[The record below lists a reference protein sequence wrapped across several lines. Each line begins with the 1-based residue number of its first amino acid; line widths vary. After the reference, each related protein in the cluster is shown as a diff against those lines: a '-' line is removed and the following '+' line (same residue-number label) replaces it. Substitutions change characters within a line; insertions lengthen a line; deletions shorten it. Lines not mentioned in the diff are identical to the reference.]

1 MALRWQGLELL
12 NFKYLQ
18 KMNNEQNVE
27 GLNVSPAIAKPML
40 AAGWISVKERMP
52 QDVTPVLV
60 FGYCCDVC
68 HNVRIAEYEVDGW
81 WESFHGTDLHFEPEY
96 WMPLPVPEG
105 LACR

>member
-1 MALRWQGLELL
+1 MSNSKRQAGAEADSSTQPKEQGQATITP
-12 NFKYLQ
+12 N
-18 KMNNEQNVE
+18 
-27 GLNVSPAIAKPML
+27 PML

-52 QDVTPVLV
+52 PDVTPVLV

-96 WMPLPVPEG
+96 RMPLPVPEG

>member
-1 MALRWQGLELL
+1 
-12 NFKYLQ
+12 
-18 KMNNEQNVE
+18 MNNENKDE
-27 GLNVSPAIAKPML
+27 AIPSSGNIANALL

-52 QDVTPVLV
+52 PDVTPVLV